1 MRRSLICGLLLALAW
16 AFPAAAHAVGDAD
29 VAALQVGL
37 KNRGLYGGTVDGSMG
52 AATETALRRF
62 QARSGLAAD
71 GVPGLKTRL
80 ALGSYGREAPLGRRT
95 LRRGTSGWDVAS
107 LQFLLAWQG
116 FPSGD
121 LDGRFGGQTDSALRK
136 FQQWAGI
143 EPDGRAGAA
152 TVTALRAEPARSPIA
167 LAAPS
172 PLAVSEGFGPR
183 GNRFHSGIDY
193 AAPSG
198 AQVLAAAPGRVV
210 HAGTLAGGWG
220 KTVIVD
226 HGQGLRTWY
235 AHLSATRVRV
245 GQSVAT
251 GALVGLVGANGRVT
265 GPHLHFEVQ
274 LRGAALDP
282 LSALV

>member
-37 KNRGLYGGTVDGSMG
+37 KNRGLYGGTVDGAMG
-52 AATETALRRF
+52 AATEAALRRF
-62 QARSGLAAD
+62 QTRSGLAAD
-71 GVPGLKTRL
+71 GVPGVKTRL

-95 LRRGTSGWDVAS
+95 LRLGTSGWDVAS

-136 FQQWAGI
+136 FQVWAGVAA
-143 EPDGRAGAA
+143 DGRAGAA
-152 TVTALRAEPARSPIA
+152 TLAALRAEPARSPIV

-193 AAPSG
+193 AAPAGS
-198 AQVLAAAPGRVV
+198 QVLAAAPGRIV

-220 KTVIVD
+220 KAVIVD

-235 AHLSATRVRV
+235 AHLSATRVKV
-245 GQSVAT
+245 GQSVAA
-251 GALVGLVGANGRVT
+251 GALVGLVGASGRVT

-282 LSALV
+282 LSALA